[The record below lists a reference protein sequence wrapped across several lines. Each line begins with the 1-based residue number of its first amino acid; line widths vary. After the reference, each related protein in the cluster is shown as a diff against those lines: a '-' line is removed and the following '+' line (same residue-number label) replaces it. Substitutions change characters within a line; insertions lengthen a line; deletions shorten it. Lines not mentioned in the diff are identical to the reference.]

1 MSREQPSRRDATLRR
16 RCLLPAACS
25 VASRRFCGKYIFSIL
40 SADTSGCCTRCG
52 NECCNNKDASTG
64 CMPLLLTLAPPLF
77 PFVRFSFRSLFSPFI
92 CGCIGHVPLYVVHLL
107 QFRVRVRLFALL
119 LLLLLFMMILWRAT
133 RLGHMQNSKITF
145 HCLNSINGKTNAEQE
160 HCESLRFRSQLAKA
174 EMRPLSLPSPTP
186 AQLGLAWLQS
196 AQSTNK

>member
-16 RCLLPAACS
+16 RCSCRLLPAACCLLPAACS

-64 CMPLLLTLAPPLF
+64 CMPLLLTLSPPLF
-77 PFVRFSFRSLFSPFI
+77 PFVCYSFFVFRSLFSPFI
-92 CGCIGHVPLYVVHLL
+92 CGCIGHVPLYVLHLL
-107 QFRVRVRLFALL
+107 QFRVRVRLFSLL

-145 HCLNSINGKTNAEQE
+145 HCLNSINGKANAEQE
-160 HCESLRFRSQLAKA
+160 HCESLAA
-174 EMRPLSLPSPTP
+174 LSF
-186 AQLGLAWLQS
+186 S
-196 AQSTNK
+196 AG